1 MLGLHRSQIR
11 VKFREMIAEMNIAD
25 TSSML
30 TMPIDK
36 MKLMLKNN
44 NKITTQGQNKL
55 DSPSDYIDYLE
66 RDDLSPK
73 NILRTLESLQVS
85 LRSNKIQFLSD
96 FAQNGGLK
104 RLLSILNECYR
115 RGSQQWDPIEH
126 EAIKCLREICNN
138 IIGIKAFF
146 SHKEAFT
153 VLAHSLNPT
162 KSTIMLEVVKL
173 MCSFSLPMWH
183 EHGLEGHS
191 EVLGAITAV
200 ADFKKQERFYPIIEG
215 LRISDEEGHNK
226 NSDALKLNCL
236 CLVNSLINFV
246 PDDNLDFRIHLRNEF
261 MRTGLQDLL
270 ESLSTSTHIDIK
282 RQLEIFNKYRTEDFE
297 DWQDRFFN
305 HIDDIDDL
313 GRCFEIVR
321 NQVQDSECE
330 LQLLSI
336 LQHLA
341 FIRDEEGVRSSYYR
355 LIEECVTQI
364 VLHRDGCDP
373 DFRSTRRFDLKV
385 DHLVE
390 QLKKESQAK
399 GQTIALEYQKQL
411 DDALSEKHKLEAEL
425 AQSRAKIED
434 LQKFGAQG
442 DPSKKGGLMVVPG
455 LSEAIGRGLPPPPP
469 PVPGGGPPPPP
480 PPPGMG
486 GPPPPPPP
494 PGGFRGP
501 PPPPMPG
508 SSAPPPPPMPGG
520 PRPPPPP
527 GGPGFGPPPPP
538 GGPRLAAPAGLPHGM
553 TLRRASIKPEA
564 QTKRLQWNKV
574 TPQKMSE
581 KSVWVKLNKKEPN
594 IKKQVLETLGANF
607 AVKQVKKKAVDG
619 AEKSVK
625 REKELRVLDTK
636 TNQNLSIAL
645 RGQYKHL
652 SLEEI
657 RLAILRCDEQVLC
670 LDSSGCLDSAAI
682 QTLIS
687 SLPDHDVIN
696 KVVALEDDPDDLA
709 EGEKF
714 LHTIGRIKKF
724 VPILRNMA
732 FKVEYPQMLE
742 DVRRDIVNTRAA
754 LEELMNSKKFERV
767 LYYILEFGNVLN
779 SGSRNAD
786 TIGFD
791 ISFLPKL
798 ANTKDVDG
806 QTLLHYL
813 AETMINE
820 EPESADFE
828 DGLLHFAAAE
838 RVNVD
843 QVKANLAKM
852 KKEINN
858 IGNDLQRHHKQDPE
872 DRFREKFEEFYEK
885 ADGEVSLQE
894 TSLEMMLKCY
904 KTVSEIF
911 TFEVSKYALEDFFK
925 DFNEFIALYSVGYCG
940 LWRCKEDLIRRQE
953 KKRRDEEAAARAELE
968 RADRADRDT
977 RQRALQDVTNDQTN
991 TEVMDQLVQLINT
1004 GQVFDV
1010 MGRRRR
1016 QPKSAG

>member
-1 MLGLHRSQIR
+1 
-11 VKFREMIAEMNIAD
+11 
-25 TSSML
+25 
-30 TMPIDK
+30 
-36 MKLMLKNN
+36 
-44 NKITTQGQNKL
+44 
-55 DSPSDYIDYLE
+55 
-66 RDDLSPK
+66 
-73 NILRTLESLQVS
+73 
-85 LRSNKIQFLSD
+85 
-96 FAQNGGLK
+96 
-104 RLLSILNECYR
+104 
-115 RGSQQWDPIEH
+115 
-126 EAIKCLREICNN
+126 
-138 IIGIKAFF
+138 
-146 SHKEAFT
+146 
-153 VLAHSLNPT
+153 
-162 KSTIMLEVVKL
+162 
-173 MCSFSLPMWH
+173 MCSFSLPMWQ
-183 EHGLEGHS
+183 EHGLDGHS
-191 EVLGAITAV
+191 EVLGAITVV
-200 ADFKKQERFYPIIEG
+200 ADFKKQDRFNPIILG
-215 LRISDEEGHNK
+215 LALQ

-270 ESLSTSTHIDIK
+270 EVLEKTTHVDIK
-282 RQLEIFNKYRTEDFE
+282 KQLEIFNKFRVEDFE

-305 HIDDIDDL
+305 HVEEIEDV
-313 GRCFEIVR
+313 GRCFDVVR
-321 NQVQDSECE
+321 NQVMDSECE
-330 LQLLSI
+330 MQLLSI
-336 LQHLA
+336 VQHLA
-341 FIRDEEGVRSSYYR
+341 FIRDEEGVRSAYYR
-355 LIEECVTQI
+355 LVEECVTQI

-373 DFRSTRRFDLKV
+373 DFRSTRRFDMKV

-390 QLKKESQAK
+390 QLKKESHAK
-399 GQTIALEYQKQL
+399 GQTMALEYQKQL
-411 DDALSEKHKLEAEL
+411 DEALTEKHKLEAEL

-434 LQKFGAQG
+434 LQKFGNQG

-455 LSEAIGRGLPPPPP
+455 LNEVIGRGQLPPPPP
-469 PVPGGGPPPPP
+469 PGPGGPPPPP

-494 PGGFRGP
+494 PGMGAPPPPPPPGGFRGP

-508 SSAPPPPPMPGG
+508 GGG
-520 PRPPPPP
+520 PRPPPPA
-527 GGPGFGPPPPP
+527 PGFGPPPPP
-538 GGPRLAAPAGLPHGM
+538 GAPRMPSNILPHGM
-553 TLRRASIKPEA
+553 TLRKASIKPDA

-574 TPQKMSE
+574 TPQRMSE
-581 KSVWVKLNKKEPN
+581 KSVWVKLNKNEPN
-594 IKKQVLETLGANF
+594 IKKQVLKILGENF
-607 AVKQVKKKAVDG
+607 AVKQIKKKTFEG

-625 REKELRVLDTK
+625 KEKELRVLDQK

-652 SLEEI
+652 SLQEI
-657 RLAILRCDEQVLC
+657 RLAILRCDERVLC
-670 LDSSGCLDSAAI
+670 LDSSGNLDSAAI

-696 KVVALEDDPDDLA
+696 KVIALDDDPEDLA
-709 EGEKF
+709 EGEMF
-714 LHTIGRIKKF
+714 LHTVGKIKKF

-767 LYYILEFGNVLN
+767 LSYILEFGNVLN
-779 SGSRNAD
+779 TGSRNAD
-786 TIGFD
+786 TLGFD

-798 ANTKDVDG
+798 NNTKDAEG
-806 QTLLHYL
+806 LTLMHYL
-813 AETMINE
+813 AETMLKE
-820 EPESADFE
+820 EPESADFA
-828 DGLLHFAAAE
+828 DGLLHFATAE

-858 IGNDLQRHHKQDPE
+858 IGNDLQRHHRQDSD
-872 DRFREKFEEFYEK
+872 DRFRETFEAFYEK

-904 KTVSEIF
+904 KTVSDIF
-911 TFEVSKYALEDFFK
+911 TFEVSKYAMEDFFR
-925 DFNEFIALYSVGYCG
+925 DFNEFIALYTK
-940 LWRCKEDLIRRQE
+940 CKDDLMRREE
-953 KKRRDEEAAARAELE
+953 KRRRDEEAQRRAELE
-968 RADRADRDT
+968 KEERADRDT

-1016 QPKSAG
+1016 QPKSASAGNISFYFYNFFQLNS